1 MTPLVSERD
10 ATSESKARPRLQRD
24 PQALSTEYH
33 KARKQ
38 LMLWAAILFIWELVG
53 IDLDKA
59 KDAEGYAG
67 ALIKSIK
74 SPQAVPWVL
83 TALVIYFLFK
93 CSIEWGQCH
102 VERRRLLL
110 ARIDFL
116 SALIVSAAAIA
127 LYMVQAVSRVQFA
140 DVLQSKGSA
149 IGGLAYGLLS
159 AVLLFLAIFTTLVDR
174 NRGRASKPSNRTIH
188 LFFFGLSVVTL
199 ILGLLFPLSKFF
211 LLLGVAIILVPATV
225 FLLLKKRWPFVSARS
240 TRTRGDKVSRAS
252 A

>member
-1 MTPLVSERD
+1 MTPVVSERD
-10 ATSESKARPRLQRD
+10 ATSESKVRPRLQRD

-83 TALVIYFLFK
+83 TAIVIYFLFK

-102 VERRRLLL
+102 
-110 ARIDFL
+110 
-116 SALIVSAAAIA
+116 
-127 LYMVQAVSRVQFA
+127 
-140 DVLQSKGSA
+140 
-149 IGGLAYGLLS
+149 
-159 AVLLFLAIFTTLVDR
+159 
-174 NRGRASKPSNRTIH
+174 
-188 LFFFGLSVVTL
+188 
-199 ILGLLFPLSKFF
+199 
-211 LLLGVAIILVPATV
+211 
-225 FLLLKKRWPFVSARS
+225 
-240 TRTRGDKVSRAS
+240 
-252 A
+252 